1 MLSKTTLYRYLGAIK
16 LIQPYDTYCV
26 DPEKKIYFHSR
37 VTKFGVRMLSVQ
49 NCETDT
55 GFKYIQYQ
63 TFVNGIPQLRE
74 EVNFTIE
81 GAEIMKNLLELAL
94 KGQ

>member
-1 MLSKTTLYRYLGAIK
+1 
-16 LIQPYDTYCV
+16 
-26 DPEKKIYFHSR
+26 
-37 VTKFGVRMLSVQ
+37 MLSVQ